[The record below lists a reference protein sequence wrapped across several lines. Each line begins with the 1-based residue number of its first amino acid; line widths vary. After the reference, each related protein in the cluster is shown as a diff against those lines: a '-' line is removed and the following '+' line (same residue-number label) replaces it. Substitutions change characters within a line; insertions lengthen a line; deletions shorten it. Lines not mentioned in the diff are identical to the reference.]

1 MEAVLAVYERPFDPR
16 FPVVCMDEK
25 PLQLLRDKNEPIA
38 ATANHPKRLDH
49 EYERA
54 GTASIFLFT
63 EPKAGW
69 RTTHARARRTKVD
82 WVQEVAHVI
91 DHRYADCEKVV
102 LVCDNLNTHTE
113 GAFYE
118 VFEPAKARKYVEKIE
133 ICYTPKHGS
142 WLNIA
147 ECELSALE
155 RQCLRGERIAS
166 LELLNTQMSAWHE
179 NINARQRGVN
189 WQFTIN
195 DARTKLKSLY
205 PQILY

>member
-1 MEAVLAVYERPFDPR
+1 MEAVLAIYEKPLDQR

-38 ATANHPKRLDH
+38 ATINHPKRVDH

-69 RTTHARARRTKVD
+69 RTAHARARRTKVD
-82 WVQEVAHVI
+82 WALEVAHVI
-91 DHRYADCEKVV
+91 DRRYADCEKVI

-118 VFEPAKARKYVEKIE
+118 VFEPAKARRYVEKID

-147 ECELSALE
+147 ECELSVLE
-155 RQCLRGERIAS
+155 RQCLRGQRIAN
-166 LELLNTQMSAWHE
+166 LELLNAQLSAWHE
-179 NINARQRGVN
+179 DTNARQRGVD
-189 WQFTIN
+189 WQFTID
-195 DARTKLKSLY
+195 DARTKLARLY
-205 PQILY
+205 PEKLL

>member
-1 MEAVLAVYERPFDPR
+1 MEAVLSIYERPFDPR
-16 FPVVCMDEK
+16 LPVVCMDEK
-25 PLQLLRDKNEPIA
+25 PIQFLRDKNDPIA
-38 ATANHPKRLDH
+38 ATINHPKRLDH

-69 RTTHARARRTKVD
+69 RSAHARVRRTKTD
-82 WVQEVAHVI
+82 WAQEVAHVL
-91 DHRYADCEKVV
+91 DHRYADCDKVI

-118 VFEPAKARKYVEKIE
+118 VFEPARARRYVEKIE

-155 RQCLRGERIAS
+155 RQCLRGRRIAS
-166 LELLNTQMSAWHE
+166 IELLNEEMLAWYKE
-179 NINARQRGVN
+179 SNAHQKGVD
-189 WQFTIN
+189 WQFTIG
-195 DARTKLKSLY
+195 DARIKLKRLY
-205 PQILY
+205 PEKLL